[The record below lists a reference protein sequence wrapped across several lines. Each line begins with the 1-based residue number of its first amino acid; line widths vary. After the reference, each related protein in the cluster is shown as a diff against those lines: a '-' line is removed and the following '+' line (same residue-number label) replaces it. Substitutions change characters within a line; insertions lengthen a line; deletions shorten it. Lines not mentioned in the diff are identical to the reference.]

1 MIDRLLPRTL
11 VALCCAICGY
21 ICALPAAEA
30 QTRQKI
36 VLASVF
42 TQNENYLATALQ
54 LIWREAFR
62 QLDIEVNI
70 ETFPPLRGSMEA
82 DAGMVDGELARARE
96 YGDKHPNLIRVEESS
111 MLVTASA
118 YTTDPGLQI
127 KSWADLGDH
136 AYRVEYRLGY
146 AVIKARLEGVVPKD
160 NLSATSNSEQ
170 GLKKL
175 ALGRSDIYV
184 DIEEYV
190 LPVLARE
197 KFRTNGIR
205 RAGRLESAVL
215 YLYLHKKNA
224 ALVPRLTAIMHQ
236 MKTSG
241 QLDQLKMRAREI
253 DNIAAN
259 ASAPVR

>member
-1 MIDRLLPRTL
+1 
-11 VALCCAICGY
+11 VAPK
-21 ICALPAAEA
+21 PAAGGWPVQAYAERGKA
-30 QTRQKI
+30 
-36 VLASVF
+36 LAYNF
-42 TQNENYLATALQ
+42 
-54 LIWREAFR
+54 FR
-62 QLDIEVNI
+62 FL
-70 ETFPPLRGSMEA
+70 
-82 DAGMVDGELARARE
+82 
-96 YGDKHPNLIRVEESS
+96 NL
-111 MLVTASA
+111 
-118 YTTDPGLQI
+118 P
-127 KSWADLGDH
+127 H
-136 AYRVEYRLGY
+136 
-146 AVIKARLEGVVPKD
+146 
-160 NLSATSNSEQ
+160 
-170 GLKKL
+170 
-175 ALGRSDIYV
+175 
-184 DIEEYV
+184 IEEYV